1 MHNLFKTLAKVGHS
15 VTFRP
20 SSERRGGEMG
30 EIASRSIHGNEGSA
44 VTGMAAS
51 ARGSGRP
58 PGPSGRDGSRRR
70 PSPDGEGGAPLTVAA
85 VAARLGVAASTL
97 RTWDRRYGLGPSSHE
112 AGSHRRY
119 TPADVARLERMRHLT
134 LQGVAPSDAARAAL
148 SSDPAVPLEAHPWPR
163 RLQESAAE
171 EPAHHERLLVDP
183 LSLAAAALEPD
194 APRVHRMLDQEV
206 RDAGI
211 VKAWTSLAKPA
222 LAMLSQRERSD
233 RPGVDP
239 EGVIATAVLTAVR
252 EVATAAERARESGVH
267 LLRPGDGPTA
277 SASRTALLCAAQDR
291 RLRAHV
297 IGGGLA
303 ERGVRARVLRAESLG
318 GPEQGLRTIAER
330 AARVLAVV
338 GNPPGTD
345 ELVRAVSARGDV
357 EVFLLGGDAPDL
369 WLPRVHR
376 VRSALAAVEEI
387 AGLMEE

>member
-1 MHNLFKTLAKVGHS
+1 M
-15 VTFRP
+15 
-20 SSERRGGEMG
+20 
-30 EIASRSIHGNEGSA
+30 
-44 VTGMAAS
+44 
-51 ARGSGRP
+51 
-58 PGPSGRDGSRRR
+58 
-70 PSPDGEGGAPLTVAA
+70 AA

-148 SSDPAVPLEAHPWPR
+148 SSDPAAPLEERTWPR
-163 RLQESAAE
+163 RLQEDAG
-171 EPAHHERLLVDP
+171 EPAHRERLLVDP

-211 VKAWTSLAKPA
+211 VKAWTGLAKPA

-252 EVATAAERARESGVH
+252 EVTTAAERSRDGGVH
-267 LLRPGDGPTA
+267 LLRPGDGPAA
-277 SASRTALLCAAQDR
+277 STSRTALLCAAQDR

-318 GPEQGLRTIAER
+318 EPEQGLRTIAER

-345 ELVRAVSARGDV
+345 ALVRAVSARGDV

-387 AGLMEE
+387 AGLLQE

>member
-1 MHNLFKTLAKVGHS
+1 M
-15 VTFRP
+15 
-20 SSERRGGEMG
+20 
-30 EIASRSIHGNEGSA
+30 
-44 VTGMAAS
+44 
-51 ARGSGRP
+51 
-58 PGPSGRDGSRRR
+58 
-70 PSPDGEGGAPLTVAA
+70 AA

-148 SSDPAVPLEAHPWPR
+148 SSDPAAPLEDHPWPR
-163 RLQESAAE
+163 RLQESGAE
-171 EPAHHERLLVDP
+171 EPAHLERLLVDP

-211 VKAWTSLAKPA
+211 VKAWTGLAKPA
-222 LAMLSQRERSD
+222 LAMLAQRERSD

-252 EVATAAERARESGVH
+252 EVSSAAERARESGVH

-277 SASRTALLCAAQDR
+277 SASQTASAGRTALLCAAQDR